1 MSSQKLISG
10 LSPTANRSPSWK
22 TYETSMITKGL
33 PGAVDLIGGVF
44 LLARKFL
51 NCACF
56 TGDNLA
62 GKWKTVISLQSNCKS
77 KKKKKGNSHLWYEC
91 QKEIINYQVLWAEVW
106 HVISKWFSSNC
117 CGGFQGHCQ
126 NWDKAQQ

>member
-77 KKKKKGNSHLWYEC
+77 KKKKK
-91 QKEIINYQVLWAEVW
+91 
-106 HVISKWFSSNC
+106 VIHIYGMNDRK
-117 CGGFQGHCQ
+117 
-126 NWDKAQQ
+126 K

>member
-1 MSSQKLISG
+1 MV
-10 LSPTANRSPSWK
+10 
-22 TYETSMITKGL
+22 TKGL

-62 GKWKTVISLQSNCKS
+62 GKWKTGVSSL
-77 KKKKKGNSHLWYEC
+77 
-91 QKEIINYQVLWAEVW
+91 
-106 HVISKWFSSNC
+106 
-117 CGGFQGHCQ
+117 
-126 NWDKAQQ
+126 